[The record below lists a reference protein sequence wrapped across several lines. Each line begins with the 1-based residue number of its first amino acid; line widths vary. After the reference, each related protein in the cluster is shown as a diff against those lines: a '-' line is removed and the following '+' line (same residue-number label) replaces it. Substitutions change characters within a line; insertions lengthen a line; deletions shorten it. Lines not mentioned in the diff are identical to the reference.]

1 MFTEMSLFKM
11 SSSES
16 NYGLSCI
23 SDNGSEYKYLLGI
36 YRDFET
42 EKVETAASKHD
53 VDDLSDDP
61 AYTDDPLT
69 DQQSLKEYEQQ
80 HAEERSD

>member
-1 MFTEMSLFKM
+1 MSLFKM

-16 NYGLSCI
+16 NSGLNCI

-42 EKVETAASKHD
+42 EKVETAASKQD
-53 VDDLSDDP
+53 VDDLSDDC
-61 AYTDDPLT
+61 AYTDEPIT
-69 DQQSLKEYEQQ
+69 DEQWLKEYEQQ